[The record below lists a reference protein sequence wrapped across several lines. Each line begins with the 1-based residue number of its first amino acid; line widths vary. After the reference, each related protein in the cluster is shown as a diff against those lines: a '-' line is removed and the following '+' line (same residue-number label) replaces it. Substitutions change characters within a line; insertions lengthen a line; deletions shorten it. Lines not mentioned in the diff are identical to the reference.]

1 MARRNIFELLA
12 GSSIEEDI
20 HALDLLIHST
30 HFNYYISYHVFD
42 TTIEQYANKSFHNWT
57 MRGSAVSLNN
67 VRERLGFQDFKRF
80 ISNGDNQIMYLEYA
94 LNVLDLFSKVED
106 LPSCINEPVY
116 INAVHNCNLIV
127 EKLALKPIK
136 LNLQMGSFILVPTD
150 PIAVS
155 VAEKMSEKDIS
166 IQILQYHHHLLKGD
180 IEKKKSILLAMSLLF
195 EKDRFAMENG
205 PYKQLTK
212 DIGFVLNKFNIRHSF
227 SSTVFSSFSKQ
238 ELEKV
243 YDDLYEMLVTWF
255 SALSYNNEIS
265 KRIEHFRSITKDN
278 SEK

>member
-12 GSSIEEDI
+12 SSSIEEDI
-20 HALDLLIHST
+20 QALDFLIHSS
-30 HFNYYISYHVFD
+30 HFKYYVNYRAYD
-42 TTIEQYANKSFHNWT
+42 ATIEQFANTCFHNWA
-57 MRGSAVSLNN
+57 MRGSAVSLLN

-80 ISNGDNQIMYLEYA
+80 ITNSDNQITYLEYA
-94 LNVLDLFSKVED
+94 MNVLELFSKVED
-106 LPSCINEPVY
+106 LPSCVKEPVY
-116 INAVHNCNLIV
+116 INAVHNCDLIV
-127 EKLALKPIK
+127 EKMSLKPIK
-136 LNLQMGSFILVPTD
+136 LNPQMGSLILVPAD

-155 VAEKMSEKDIS
+155 VAEKIPEKEIS

-195 EKDRFAMENG
+195 ENDRTAMESG

-227 SSTVFSSFSKQ
+227 SSTVFSSLTKQ

-243 YDDLYEMLVTWF
+243 YDDLYEMMLTWF

-265 KRIEHFRSITKDN
+265 KRIEQFRSVAKD
-278 SEK
+278 SGEK